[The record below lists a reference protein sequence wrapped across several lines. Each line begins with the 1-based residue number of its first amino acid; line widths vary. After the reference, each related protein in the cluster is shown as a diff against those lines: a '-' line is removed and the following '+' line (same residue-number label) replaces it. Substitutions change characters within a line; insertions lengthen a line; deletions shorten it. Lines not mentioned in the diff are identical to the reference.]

1 MLSPRRVLLLL
12 LVICLSGCRGEPS
25 SGPSAGKDVG
35 DGSSGVETA
44 SGEGHDPTTSDA
56 SEQPDPTETPA
67 SDGRAE
73 SGDDSDQGRG
83 DDAATDAGPPQAPE
97 SRERFLLLV
106 SGGPLIVD
114 LVLSV
119 EGEPHDAALQR
130 FVDEELAAS
139 DVNRDGQTTW
149 KEIANS
155 TRYQYGQFRYNP
167 VPQMRMYDGN
177 GDGLVHPGELLRF
190 LTGNV
195 GPTQSFVLRRSNR
208 NRYHSKSTVME
219 LLDGDA
225 DGAVA
230 PEEMKEA
237 TARLVSFDAD
247 DDEILKFA
255 DFKNDYVRPSLMMSS
270 QRPDQAEMAIRINER
285 TDWSYTWYSLA
296 ELYGDGTQLNTE
308 DFSLLA
314 ADVKTLDA
322 DQDGTVS
329 TKEVKGIEDLPPHL
343 VVKAS
348 FGELRRSGG
357 APRTRLQVEAIS
369 ESLEAVGPTVT
380 QHARRM
386 SLALPN
392 AQVQFLINEDPM
404 LYNTTVQKV
413 DVDDDG
419 KITEY
424 EIGSFLDRRR
434 PVVRGLVRTWVAGHE
449 DSLFAALDTDGDGV
463 LGAREL
469 HQCAERLKS
478 LDRDGDGHLQ
488 SQEIPDSMVV
498 AFLRGHPRQDDQMF
512 IHAASDATSD
522 RSSPPWFAAMDANQ
536 DGEISHREFLGT
548 SDQFEQLDR
557 DTDGFIGRTEA
568 TMAKGA

>member
-1 MLSPRRVLLLL
+1 MLSPRCVLLLL
-12 LVICLSGCRGEPS
+12 LVTCLSGCGGEPS
-25 SGPSAGKDVG
+25 SGPSTGKDG
-35 DGSSGVETA
+35 PDGASGVETVSA
-44 SGEGHDPTTSDA
+44 EGHDPTASDA

-67 SDGRAE
+67 SDDRAE
-73 SGDDSDQGRG
+73 GGDDSDQGRV
-83 DDAATDAGPPQAPE
+83 DDVATDTGPSLAPE

-106 SGGPLIVD
+106 SGGPLIID

-119 EGEPHDAALQR
+119 EGEPHDAALKR

-195 GPTQSFVLRRSNR
+195 GSTQSFVLRRSNR
-208 NRYHSKSTVME
+208 SRYHSKSTVLE

-237 TARLVSFDAD
+237 TTRLVSFDAD
-247 DDEILKFA
+247 DNEVLRFA
-255 DFKNDYVRPSLMMSS
+255 DFKTDYVRPSLMMSS

-296 ELYGDGTQLNTE
+296 ELYGDGTRLNTE

-314 ADVKTLDA
+314 AEVKTLDA

-329 TKEVKGIEDLPPHL
+329 TKEVKGLREMPPHL

-348 FGELRRSGG
+348 FGELRKSGG
-357 APRTRLQVEAIS
+357 TPRTRLQM
-369 ESLEAVGPTVT
+369 ESLSEC
-380 QHARRM
+380 
-386 SLALPN
+386 L
-392 AQVQFLINEDPM
+392 
-404 LYNTTVQKV
+404 
-413 DVDDDG
+413 
-419 KITEY
+419 
-424 EIGSFLDRRR
+424 
-434 PVVRGLVRTWVAGHE
+434 
-449 DSLFAALDTDGDGV
+449 
-463 LGAREL
+463 
-469 HQCAERLKS
+469 
-478 LDRDGDGHLQ
+478 
-488 SQEIPDSMVV
+488 
-498 AFLRGHPRQDDQMF
+498 
-512 IHAASDATSD
+512 
-522 RSSPPWFAAMDANQ
+522 
-536 DGEISHREFLGT
+536 
-548 SDQFEQLDR
+548 
-557 DTDGFIGRTEA
+557 
-568 TMAKGA
+568 